1 MKPPEGSLSGS
12 LRLFIKEASDDSNSG
27 INVLKVNATS
37 PDLRFPAAPQSLEKR
52 QQERNMVRTCRP
64 RVLGQ
69 HDERFKAGFVFT
81 TVGTPGPAKPSEGM
95 PAELDPGLGGVCH
108 GGVKMCQGQKPNK
121 ASDVGG
127 GSLRR
132 GI

>member
-1 MKPPEGSLSGS
+1 MKPPEGCLSVS
-12 LRLFIKEASDDSNSG
+12 LRLFIKGASDDFNSG
-27 INVLKVNATS
+27 INVFKVNATS

-52 QQERNMVRTCRP
+52 QQERNMVRRCRP
-64 RVLGQ
+64 RVLRQ
-69 HDERFKAGFVFT
+69 HDERFKAGSVFT

-95 PAELDPGLGGVCH
+95 PAELDPGWGGGGVQ

-127 GSLRR
+127 GESES
-132 GI
+132 